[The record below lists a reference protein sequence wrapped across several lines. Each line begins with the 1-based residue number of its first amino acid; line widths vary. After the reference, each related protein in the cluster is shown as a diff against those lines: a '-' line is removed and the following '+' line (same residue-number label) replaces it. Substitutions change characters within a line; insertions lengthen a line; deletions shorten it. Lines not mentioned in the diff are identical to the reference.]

1 MEASYL
7 RDLQVQRGC
16 KGCDAVMHRRPGSS
30 RTRCLEKGR
39 ARKRQQRVEKKGSI
53 KNMVRSMIAGVAGL
67 KAHQSKMDVIGNN
80 IANVNTW
87 GFKGFSYNFMDSM
100 YTNSIKSTGG
110 NIEAGASGGRN
121 ASQVGYGSQLS
132 SISNVFE
139 NGAPSPSANPMDCM
153 IDGTGFFLVGNMVN
167 GSFTNIA
174 DSGLN
179 LSRVGI
185 FRVDDNNYLVDD
197 QRSYVYGYALVDGT
211 GIPETPAS
219 SASTKMEGVPYTITQ
234 VLDANNQ
241 PIAGKYKIKIAGVEV
256 ETTNVDAD
264 DFKKNADAGKNGQLT
279 NPAKAVEDWVDKA
292 LTNDQFKGITID
304 YNGMSRVLTGTTT
317 SPTDDDYSNLPM
329 FTVTSNSTGVV
340 TNDKVA
346 EMVAKFTA
354 NDSAATTQVNSP
366 GFKETKTEGIDYVA
380 GIPAQ
385 YAEEL
390 STLRIPVDPQTGQR
404 YKLDNYSILEDGTV
418 VGVDELNRT
427 IAIGQVALIQVQNPN
442 GLGKTVGY
450 YYQIGA
456 NAGDVT
462 DVKPGTGPAGVIK
475 PSYLEMANVDL
486 ANEFS
491 NIITTQRGF
500 QANSKIIT
508 VTDEMLQE
516 LVNMKR

>member
-1 MEASYL
+1 
-7 RDLQVQRGC
+7 
-16 KGCDAVMHRRPGSS
+16 
-30 RTRCLEKGR
+30 
-39 ARKRQQRVEKKGSI
+39 
-53 KNMVRSMIAGVAGL
+53 MVRSMIAGVAGL

-110 NIEAGASGGRN
+110 DVTAGASGGRN

-153 IDGTGFFLVGNMVN
+153 IDGTGFFLVGKMVN
-167 GSFTNIA
+167 GSFTNVA
-174 DSGLN
+174 DSGLY

-197 QRSYVYGYALVDGT
+197 QRSYVYGYALVEGT
-211 GIPETPAS
+211 GVPETPAS
-219 SASTKMEGVPYTITQ
+219 SASTKMEGVPYTIAP

-241 PIAGKYKIKIAGVEV
+241 PIDGKYTITIAGIPI
-256 ETTNVDAD
+256 ETSNVDGTPDANGRV
-264 DFKKNADAGKNGQLT
+264 KNPT
-279 NPAKAVEDWVDKA
+279 KAIEDWVDKA
-292 LTNDQFKGITID
+292 LTNDNLKGYTID
-304 YNGMSRVLTGTTT
+304 YNGMTRVLTNPPAAGVTPTEDDYENLPIFTITSNATGASTTGDVAGRVNMFATNTTGTTGGT
-317 SPTDDDYSNLPM
+317 QQTGYKEE
-329 FTVTSNSTGVV
+329 VTKGV
-340 TNDKVA
+340 
-346 EMVAKFTA
+346 
-354 NDSAATTQVNSP
+354 
-366 GFKETKTEGIDYVA
+366 DYVA

-385 YAEEL
+385 YSDEL

-442 GLGKTVGY
+442 GLEKTVGY

>member
-1 MEASYL
+1 
-7 RDLQVQRGC
+7 
-16 KGCDAVMHRRPGSS
+16 
-30 RTRCLEKGR
+30 
-39 ARKRQQRVEKKGSI
+39 
-53 KNMVRSMIAGVAGL
+53 MVRSMIAGVAGL

-110 NIEAGASGGRN
+110 NIEAGSNGGRN

-153 IDGTGFFLVGNMVN
+153 IDGTGFFLVGKMVN
-167 GSFTNIA
+167 GSFTNVA
-174 DSGLN
+174 DSGLY

-197 QRSYVYGYALVDGT
+197 QRSYVYGYALVEGT
-211 GIPETPAS
+211 GIPETPAT
-219 SASTKMEGVPYTITQ
+219 SASTKMEGVPYKITRTPQ
-234 VLDANNQ
+234 MDANGQ
-241 PIAGKYKIKIAGVEV
+241 PVTDAANNPVYTYAIEIAGVPIT
-256 ETTNVDAD
+256 TTNVDVE
-264 DFKKNADAGKNGQLT
+264 DFEKVNPGANEGTLT
-279 NPAKAVEDWVDKA
+279 NPTKAIEDWVDKA
-292 LTNDQFKGITID
+292 LTDPKFQGYTIA
-304 YNGMSRVLTGTTT
+304 YNGMSRVEKTPAAGTNPAENANY
-317 SPTDDDYSNLPM
+317 PT
-329 FTVTSNSTGVV
+329 FTVTSNSTGANTTQGVA
-340 TNDKVA
+340 DKVVLFKTGTA
-346 EMVAKFTA
+346 GAAVPSGAKDTI
-354 NDSAATTQVNSP
+354 V
-366 GFKETKTEGIDYVA
+366 EGVDYVA
-380 GIPAQ
+380 AVPAQ

-404 YKLDNYSILEDGTV
+404 YKLDNYSILEDGTI

-442 GLGKTVGY
+442 GLEKTVGY

-475 PSYLEMANVDL
+475 PGFLEMANVDL